1 MNDLKD
7 LPEAKYVMDDLMRR
21 TLSSEDKLINQ
32 QKKSLELV
40 QSIIRDVSL
49 LQIQLTG
56 VYIMDREQLRKKEK
70 AMDNL
75 VKLIELN
82 LS

>member
-32 QKKSLELV
+32 KKKSLELV

-82 LS
+82 L

>member
-7 LPEAKYVMDDLMRR
+7 LPEAKYVMDDLMKR
-21 TLSSEDKLINQ
+21 TLASEDKLINQ
-32 QKKSLELV
+32 KKKSLELV

-82 LS
+82 L

>member
-1 MNDLKD
+1 MNDLKN

>member
-40 QSIIRDVSL
+40 QSIIKDVST
-49 LQIQLTG
+49 LQIQITG
-56 VYIMDREQLRKKEK
+56 IYSMDREQLRKKEK
-70 AMDNL
+70 AIDNL

-82 LS
+82 L

>member
-32 QKKSLELV
+32 KKKSLELV

>member
-7 LPEAKYVMDDLMRR
+7 LPKAKYVMDDLMRR

-40 QSIIRDVSL
+40 QSIIKDVST
-49 LQIQLTG
+49 LQIQITG
-56 VYIMDREQLRKKEK
+56 IYSMDREQLRKKEK
-70 AMDNL
+70 AIDNL

-82 LS
+82 L

>member
-21 TLSSEDKLINQ
+21 TLASEDKLINQ
-32 QKKSLELV
+32 KKKSLELV
-40 QSIIRDVSL
+40 QSIIKDVSI
-49 LQIQLTG
+49 LQIQITG
-56 VYIMDREQLRKKEK
+56 IYSMDREQVRKKEK

-82 LS
+82 L

>member
-7 LPEAKYVMDDLMRR
+7 LPEAKYVMDDLMKR
-21 TLSSEDKLINQ
+21 TLASEDKLINQ
-32 QKKSLELV
+32 KKKSLELV

>member
-7 LPEAKYVMDDLMRR
+7 LPEAKYVMDDLMKR
-21 TLSSEDKLINQ
+21 TLASEDKLINQ
-32 QKKSLELV
+32 KKKSLELV
-40 QSIIRDVSL
+40 QSIIKDVSI
-49 LQIQLTG
+49 LQIQITG
-56 VYIMDREQLRKKEK
+56 IYSMDREQVRKKEK

-82 LS
+82 L

>member
-1 MNDLKD
+1 
-7 LPEAKYVMDDLMRR
+7 MDDLMRR

-40 QSIIRDVSL
+40 QSIIKDVST
-49 LQIQLTG
+49 LQIQITG
-56 VYIMDREQLRKKEK
+56 IYSMDREQLRKKEK
-70 AMDNL
+70 AIDNL

-82 LS
+82 L

>member
-7 LPEAKYVMDDLMRR
+7 LPEAKYVMDDLMKR
-21 TLSSEDKLINQ
+21 TLASEDKLINQ
-32 QKKSLELV
+32 KKKSLELV
-40 QSIIRDVSL
+40 QSIIREVSL

-82 LS
+82 L

>member
-82 LS
+82 L